1 MACGCGGERCLDLES
16 RLGKKIEEEF
26 GGFQGGC
33 GEQNLIRLE
42 TQAIVRNFWIELG

>member
-1 MACGCGGERCLDLES
+1 MRLRRGEAS
-16 RLGKKIEEEF
+16 RPGISFGEKIEEEF